1 MTKPK
6 HLMAIDPGI
15 GGAIAF
21 RTKIGD
27 VKVYDMPKSPHDI
40 TDLIYISS
48 QVMPI
53 CYIEQIQA
61 RENDKTHV
69 SSSMK
74 LMKNYGI
81 CLGALY
87 SHDWLVKIVKPSV
100 WMSGFIKA
108 GLSYADRKKEL
119 HKIAK
124 KLFPDLK
131 FKKSQADALCLL
143 AYGMEQEGLWQD

>member
-6 HLMAIDPGI
+6 HLMAIDPGL
-15 GGAIAF
+15 GGAIAV
-21 RTKIGD
+21 RTKIGE

-40 TDLIYISS
+40 TDRLYASC

-69 SSSMK
+69 SSAMK

-87 SHDWLVKIVKPSV
+87 SQDWLVKIVPSKT
-100 WMSGFIKA
+100 WMSGFVKA
-108 GLSYADRKKEL
+108 GLTYAERKKEL
-119 HKIAK
+119 HEIAK
-124 KLFPDLK
+124 GLFPDLK
-131 FKKSQADALCLL
+131 FKESEADALVLL
-143 AYGMEQEGLWQD
+143 AYGMIQEELWEV

>member
-1 MTKPK
+1 
-6 HLMAIDPGI
+6 MAIDPGI
-15 GGAIAF
+15 GGAIAV
-21 RTKIGD
+21 RLKSGKIQIR
-27 VKVYDMPKSPHDI
+27 DMPKSPHNI
-40 TDLIYISS
+40 TDILYASCNL
-48 QVMPI
+48 MPI

-61 RENDKTHV
+61 RETDKTHV

-87 SHDWLVKIVKPSV
+87 SQDWLVKIVKPSV

-119 HKIAK
+119 HKVAK

-143 AYGMEQEGLWQD
+143 AYGMMQEELWQD

>member
-6 HLMAIDPGI
+6 YLMAIDPGI
-15 GGAIAF
+15 GGAIAV
-21 RTKIGD
+21 RGALTKKI
-27 VKVYDMPKSPHDI
+27 KVFDMPKNPHDI
-40 TDLIYISS
+40 TDLLYASYI
-48 QVMPI
+48 VMPI

-69 SSSMK
+69 SSAMK

-87 SHDWLVKIVKPSV
+87 SQDWKVNIVKPSV
-100 WMSGFIKA
+100 WMSGFVKA
-108 GLSYADRKKEL
+108 GLSYEARKKSL
-119 HKIAK
+119 NVTAKI
-124 KLFPDLK
+124 LFPKLK

-143 AYGMEQEGLWQD
+143 AYGMTQEELWQ